1 MSLTRRTDPRSGVA
15 AVEFAILL
23 PLLILLFVA
32 TAELVLHIRT
42 WFRLERTAAE
52 VTNAASQAG
61 ALTASDVAGLFDAAQ
76 AIAAP
81 VLAWSSSAGLPRART
96 IIGVVSGTAAGNVVS
111 WSCSRGDA
119 GLANLVAGKA
129 ALPNG
134 FQVPAGQSVLVTEVI
149 NSATPWSIMSAAAP
163 VFFGRVGPGPIRTYA
178 IMRPRQAELTSIGGA
193 CP

>member
-1 MSLTRRTDPRSGVA
+1 MSLIRQVSARSGVA
-15 AVEFAILL
+15 AVEFALLL
-23 PLLILLFVA
+23 PLLIVLFVA
-32 TAELVLHIRT
+32 TAEIVLHIRT

-52 VTNAASQAG
+52 VSNAGTQAE
-61 ALTASDVAGLFDAAQ
+61 ALTTNDVAGLFDAAR

-81 VLAWSSSAGLPRART
+81 VLAWSNGTGTVRART

-111 WSCSRGDA
+111 WTCSRGDA
-119 GLANLVAGKA
+119 GLANLIAGRP

-134 FQVPAGQSVLVTEVI
+134 FLVPAGQSVLVTEVV

-163 VFFGRVGPGPIRTYA
+163 VFFGNVGPGPVRTYA
-178 IMRPRQAELTSIGGA
+178 IMRPRQALLTSIGGA